1 MGAGCGRAWWR
12 WRRLSPGPCR
22 PSPAVALGTDAG
34 GARCQPHRHRWSQSR
49 VSIDQFPVPWYGP
62 LVPGAQNN
70 QLSRAKDNKPFQC
83 RDGRNSQL
91 RRRLAARVKK
101 GIFRNF
107 AKFKL
112 TARDSRTRIV
122 FWLSYVTASGVKL
135 YLCGHGKGRRDR
147 YPQNI
152 LCECPML
159 RLRWPGPWPGAE
171 AVTAELSCHG
181 RVTSYH
187 ISWSWSN
194 YPAKMGE
201 TISYSGWPMTAA
213 MPAAAAAAATA
224 SG

>member
-1 MGAGCGRAWWR
+1 MPGGGGGGCRRIRVGPRPRSHSEPTLEEHGASRIATGGRRAE
-12 WRRLSPGPCR
+12 L
-22 PSPAVALGTDAG
+22 AG
-34 GARCQPHRHRWSQSR
+34 
-49 VSIDQFPVPWYGP
+49 
-62 LVPGAQNN
+62 PGAQNN

-159 RLRWPGPWPGAE
+159 RLRRPGPWPGAE

-181 RVTSYH
+181 RVMSYH
-187 ISWSWSN
+187 ISWSQYRTTRPKW
-194 YPAKMGE
+194 AKQSVQQLAHE
-201 TISYSGWPMTAA
+201 PCLQQQQPLPQPQAEPPRAID
-213 MPAAAAAAATA
+213 ATFR
-224 SG
+224 